1 MTKRHFV
8 IKRIENIQT
17 ILSKHCTLYPLR
29 EGFKTTVTKSTF
41 PLSERIVSLA
51 DKGVNPPPPPLVDDR
66 QQTPPPSANFFDTVF
81 EHLAPKFYCLYNV
94 SGKIIQRD
102 LLWSGL

>member
-8 IKRIENIQT
+8 IKRNENIQI

-41 PLSERIVSLA
+41 PLSERIISLA
-51 DKGVNPPPPPLVDDR
+51 DKGGNPPLVDER
-66 QQTPPPSANFFDTVF
+66 PQTPPSANFFDTVF
-81 EHLAPKFYCLYNV
+81 EHLAPK
-94 SGKIIQRD
+94 I
-102 LLWSGL
+102 LLFVQC

>member
-29 EGFKTTVTKSTF
+29 EGFKTTVTKSTV
-41 PLSERIVSLA
+41 PISKRIISLA
-51 DKGVNPPPPPLVDDR
+51 DKGDNPPFPPFSGRLPTDPPP
-66 QQTPPPSANFFDTVF
+66 
-81 EHLAPKFYCLYNV
+81 V
-94 SGKIIQRD
+94 S
-102 LLWSGL
+102 